1 MTLEKNKIV
10 FALVVMSV
18 VLFIGAYAALTFGEE
33 PESGLDHNT
42 LPVPELTDEQKEYK
56 SKLEALDNL
65 KEVKQTNAPSIYE
78 EYLLDSMGVYDA
90 NLLEKEKKRIVDSIY
105 NDIRF
110 INSIDDDQYEN
121 DYKEKPL
128 EKREIEKAKSYLQA
142 KDSIPIEPKIDLKE
156 LGLEHQ
162 LFFAS
167 DPIKNGKEEISHTD
181 SIIYAR
187 VDGTQMIKQSYRLQ
201 MRLTKEALINNK
213 MVPRNTP
220 VYAFVS
226 FKPNRTLLTIE
237 NVNHQPVKLNA
248 FDLQDGAE
256 GIYIENSFQAE
267 ARREVVGDVVDDI
280 NIVGVPQVSGI
291 KRIFRRNNNA
301 VKVTIEDDY
310 QLLLKPY

>member
-1 MTLEKNKIV
+1 
-10 FALVVMSV
+10 
-18 VLFIGAYAALTFGEE
+18 
-33 PESGLDHNT
+33 
-42 LPVPELTDEQKEYK
+42 
-56 SKLEALDNL
+56 
-65 KEVKQTNAPSIYE
+65 
-78 EYLLDSMGVYDA
+78 MGVYDPD
-90 NLLEKEKKRIVDSIY
+90 LLEKEKKRIVDSIY

-110 INSIDDDQYEN
+110 INSIDDDQYAN
-121 DYKEKPL
+121 DYKQEPL
-128 EKREIEKAKSYLQA
+128 ETPKMDKVKSYLVR
-142 KDSIPIEPKIDLKE
+142 KDSITEEPEIDLNE

-167 DPIKNGKEEISHTD
+167 DPIKNGKEVIGRTD

-187 VDGTQMIKQSYRLQ
+187 VDGTQLVKQNYRLQ
-201 MRLTKEALINNK
+201 MRLTKEALINNRI
-213 MVPRNTP
+213 VPRNTA

-237 NVNHQPVKLNA
+237 NINHQSVKLNA

-280 NIVGVPQVSGI
+280 NIAGVPQVSGI

-301 VKVTIEDDY
+301 VKVIIKDDY